1 MVGSDEYFPFGAFK
15 RPIFR
20 RGSDALGNSGCFTWK
35 IREYLPSGSF
45 TWKTRDDFHKKLPG
59 FFWGDQTMEIEHEF
73 PENNSALFGLVIQF
87 ILSLVGLLPSDH
99 LQVLCRRVDT
109 MHSSTD
115 VISTGLTQDTFS

>member
-1 MVGSDEYFPFGAFK
+1 MPWEIRDVSPGKFGSIYPPEVSPGKLGMISIKNYLVF
-15 RPIFR
+15 FR
-20 RGSDALGNSGCFTWK
+20 
-35 IREYLPSGSF
+35 
-45 TWKTRDDFHKKLPG
+45 
-59 FFWGDQTMEIEHEF
+59 GDQTMEIEHEF